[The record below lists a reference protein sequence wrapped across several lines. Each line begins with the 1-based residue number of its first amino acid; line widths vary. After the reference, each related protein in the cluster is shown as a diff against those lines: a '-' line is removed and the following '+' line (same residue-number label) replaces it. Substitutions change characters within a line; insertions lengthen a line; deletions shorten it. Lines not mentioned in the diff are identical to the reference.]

1 MLSGGSS
8 EPGIVLVSKDTNGNG
23 LADDEW
29 YELAGSEYN
38 SPATTKN
45 IQSHIIAHPLRK
57 KMLSGLTIKVM
68 KDMYIGMITIQQILI
83 TQHG

>member
-1 MLSGGSS
+1 MDKQMMIGMNWQEVNITLLLR
-8 EPGIVLVSKDTNGNG
+8 PKI
-23 LADDEW
+23 
-29 YELAGSEYN
+29 
-38 SPATTKN
+38 